1 MINKEKID
9 LLVKSKREVEEL
21 EQEIGEY
28 ALPIA
33 IKTKTILG
41 EGVGDRLKE
50 ISIYDNIITVYTYD
64 RYYGEEDYYHCDFPI
79 NVLSFT
85 DEELN
90 LYYENLKLLV
100 EKRKQEKE
108 TLKKQKELADKK
120 VLFERLKK
128 ELGDEVS

>member
-1 MINKEKID
+1 MISKEKID

-41 EGVGDRLKE
+41 EGIGDRLKD
-50 ISIYDNIITVYTYD
+50 ISINDNIITIYTYD
-64 RYYGEEDYYHCDFPI
+64 RYYGEEDYYSCDLLI

-85 DEELN
+85 YTELEA
-90 LYYENLKLLV
+90 YYDRLRLLV
-100 EKRKQEKE
+100 NERKQEKE

-128 ELGDEVS
+128 ELEQS